1 MIQTMKNFW
10 MILGLLLLL
19 PLAVYGVVTLLCYL
33 RCRYA
38 GIESVKVKRCR
49 ERFLEENDIEVD
61 DDKNSEVNVNG
72 SAETNN
78 INGDEAEASVI
89 N

>member
-19 PLAVYGVVTLLCYL
+19 PLAVYGVVALLCYL

-49 ERFLEENDIEVD
+49 ERFLEENGEEDA
-61 DDKNSEVNVNG
+61 DKDSEVNANG
-72 SAETNN
+72 STKSDSVNSN
-78 INGDEAEASVI
+78 EAEASIV